1 MRTSVDVHNF
11 LVERDVKHELFLAR
25 GRLRGPEQ
33 IALVLDLP
41 VEEVGKVAIYHAGNR
56 VMAAVVPVTCRPVP
70 ARIQRATGIGDLRR
84 ATHQRS
90 TELTEFLPEWTP
102 PAGLPPGV
110 GLVVDGSLDT
120 DRVLYFAGGEPRAV
134 LKIRGSDLVKAT
146 EATVGSI
153 ASKAT
158 GGMMRP

>member
-11 LVERDVKHELFLAR
+11 LVERDVRHELFLAR

-41 VEEVGKVAIYHAGNR
+41 VDEVGKVSIYHSAGG
-56 VMAAVVPVTCRPVP
+56 VVAVVVPVACRPVP
-70 ARIQRATGIGDLRR
+70 ARIQRATGIGDLHR

-102 PAGLPPGV
+102 PAGLPSGI

-134 LKIRGSDLVKAT
+134 LKIRGTDLIKAS
-146 EATVGSI
+146 EATVGPI
-153 ASKAT
+153 ASQPT
-158 GGMMRP
+158 GK